1 MKRVIRFGIFLFLAF
16 LILLSSIPSTSNIQ
30 GSQRST
36 DPSPLAASK
45 DTNLES
51 ISTGSFRNYANLT
64 GHGWRVREVAFSPV
78 EPILASGSSDGSIRL
93 WNLTNGNTLH
103 VLMRHHYGVIALDF
117 SPSGELLASGGIDN
131 KINLWNVSS
140 GEHLQT
146 WSMYPHGVIDL
157 KWSPDGKTLAV
168 GGGEW
173 MVDNKLGNQPDK
185 LLQLLDGT
193 TGEVLR
199 SFIGHTDAVMSLAFS
214 KDGSKLISGSWDKS
228 TRLWNVSSGLELRVF
243 SNHTDKV
250 TSAVFSNDESMIISG
265 SLDQTVKLWDV
276 DTGEITS
283 ELQANHSIWSIA
295 LSPVDH
301 ILAVAADPSITWPNR
316 YWLTFGEMHDCSI
329 QLWDTNNGEI
339 IDTLRGHRNTI
350 ESVKFSTDGTILASA
365 SWDWQVK
372 LWGDHSSLSIE
383 GANDQWPTSSLEKQG
398 IDSDVF
404 FQQISHLNDEATH
417 NLHSLLVIR
426 FGKLVYERY
435 FEDDASQ
442 VYAPEMK
449 HTLFSAT
456 KSFTAAL
463 IGIAID
469 EGYIESTEQPVLDFF
484 PGKTLNNVDSRKE
497 AMTLHHLL
505 TMTTGLEWNDMG
517 ADFWEMAVAEDSVA
531 YILSKPMARDPGSAY
546 SYNSGA
552 SQILSAII
560 QETTGYSTFDF
571 AMKYLF
577 DPLDITE
584 SDVAWVA
591 GSDGINHGGVGLF
604 ITPRN
609 MAKFGQLFLNNG
621 KWDNNQIISSSWI
634 EKSSQDHI
642 EEITKVGVP
651 RPSGY
656 GYQFWLDSNI
666 ITGDYYF
673 ALGYGGQTIQ
683 IFPEHDLVIVTTA
696 RQDEF
701 TARNIGEDV
710 IISFIPGF
718 KPPNDSKSQNASWS
732 AFPWLVFPWLIFFAI
747 FGKKRKQG
755 TMNC

>member
-1 MKRVIRFGIFLFLAF
+1 MLV
-16 LILLSSIPSTSNIQ
+16 SSIASTSNSD
-30 GSQRST
+30 GSQKSA
-36 DPSPLAASK
+36 DPSPLAA
-45 DTNLES
+45 TNLTNIES
-51 ISTGSFRNYANLT
+51 TSTSAFRNFANLT

-78 EPILASGSSDGSIRL
+78 EPIFASGSSDGSIRL
-93 WNLTNGNTLH
+93 WNLTDGKVLH

-117 SPSGELLASGGIDN
+117 SPSGKLLASGGIDN

-140 GEHLQT
+140 GEHLQL
-146 WSMYPHGVIDL
+146 WSVYPHGVIDL

-185 LLQLLDGT
+185 LLHLLNGT

-199 SFIGHTDAVMSLAFS
+199 SFVGHTDAVMSIAFS

-228 TRLWNVSSGLELRVF
+228 IRLWNASSGLELRTF
-243 SNHTDKV
+243 ANHTNKV
-250 TSAVFSNDESMIISG
+250 TSVVFSDDESMVISG
-265 SLDQTVKLWDV
+265 SLDKTVKLWNV
-276 DTGEITS
+276 DTGEITR

-301 ILAVAADPSITWPNR
+301 ILAVAVDPSVTWPNR

-339 IDTLRGHRNTI
+339 IDILTGHRNTI
-350 ESVKFSTDGTILASA
+350 ESVKFSVDGAIFASA

-372 LWGDHSSLSIE
+372 LWGDRSSLSPE
-383 GANDQWPTSSLEKQG
+383 GADDQWPTSTLEKQG
-398 IDSDVF
+398 IDSDTF
-404 FQQISHLNDEATH
+404 FQQISHLDDENLH

-435 FEDDASQ
+435 FEDGPSQ
-442 VYAPEMK
+442 VYTPEMK

-469 EGYIESTEQPVLDFF
+469 KGYIESTEQLVLNFF
-484 PGKTLNNVDSRKE
+484 PDKTFDNVDSRKE

-505 TMTTGLEWNDMG
+505 TMTAGLEWNDG
-517 ADFWEMAVAEDSVA
+517 GPDFWEMAIAEDSVA
-531 YILSKPMARDPGSAY
+531 YILSKPMVAEPGSVYTY
-546 SYNSGA
+546 SSGA

-577 DPLDITE
+577 GPLGITE
-584 SDVAWVA
+584 LDVAWVA

-609 MAKFGQLFLNNG
+609 MAKFGQLFLNEG
-621 KWDNNQIISSSWI
+621 VWDGNRILSSSWI
-634 EKSSQDHI
+634 KECSQDHI
-642 EEITKVGVP
+642 EGIP
-651 RPSGY
+651 RSGMPQPAGY
-656 GYQFWLDSNI
+656 GYQFWLNSYPNAE
-666 ITGDYYF
+666 GQYYY
-673 ALGYGGQTIQ
+673 ALGFGGQTIQ
-683 IFPEHDLVIVTTA
+683 IFPKYDLVIVTTA
-696 RQDEF
+696 RYDEPNALF
-701 TARNIGEDV
+701 ISDD
-710 IISFIPGF
+710 IIASLIPGF
-718 KPPNDSKSQNASWS
+718 TPESSNIENASWA
-732 AFPWLVFPWLIFFAI
+732 AFPWFILPWLISIAI
-747 FGKKRKQG
+747 VRRRKKLRR
-755 TMNC
+755 